1 MFKINKMNNKYIYI
15 IVAVL
20 FLIAGYTAG
29 KYNNSPRYT
38 FHNERLIILDTYTG
52 SMYINGKEKKLI
64 RSTEKDQ

>member
-1 MFKINKMNNKYIYI
+1 MNNKYTII

-20 FLIAGYTAG
+20 FLMLGYAAG

-38 FHNERLIILDTYTG
+38 FHNEKLIILDTHTG

-64 RSTEKDQ
+64 RSTEKDYKTD